1 MSPIKLQYNATSR
14 RAERRSS
21 ASAPCMRWAVSADA
35 AEGSGFRVKGLRFK
49 DFRIVVRVQGL
60 GL

>member
-1 MSPIKLQYNATSR
+1 
-14 RAERRSS
+14 
-21 ASAPCMRWAVSADA
+21 MRWAVSADA
-35 AEGSGFRVKGLRFK
+35 AKGSGFRVKGLRFK